1 MNYELICTICQ
12 LILFSVWIFVSQ
24 LPKYPQVLFQHVAKV
39 GCTGRVQLA
48 GTSVLHIEEDILR
61 RVGCLLSN
69 FPAMMENGKPR
80 KPSFFPVSHEKNT
93 AGDFPWNTG
102 WLLVILNLLIYIH
115 RTWNSKQPF
124 INGSF
129 NWMIPI
135 FYMENGCFTKHP

>member
-24 LPKYPQVLFQHVAKV
+24 LPKYPQVLIQHVAKV

-69 FPAMMENGKPR
+69 LQRWKMGSHEAQLFPSEPR
-80 KPSFFPVSHEKNT
+80 KKRPETFRY
-93 AGDFPWNTG
+93 TG

-115 RTWNSKQPF
+115 IYIYIYYICMVYYNPRMT
-124 INGSF
+124 G
-129 NWMIPI
+129 
-135 FYMENGCFTKHP
+135 